1 MIKIYMNNVKS
12 KIDNINLLDY
22 EILNELCYTCSYQ
35 KIGFNKEPRQFLIN
49 LNNGMLYTGLIPYV
63 IQIFKKYNIQYQLI
77 DIRKKVNKI
86 YNWNIVNGYILRDYQ
101 QKIIDIANK
110 HSRRV
115 FLACT
120 SCGKSFIIS
129 NIIKEKGVK
138 TLIIV
143 PQISLSIQLK
153 RDIEEALGITV
164 GVINGNIINK
174 NFPIIVATPQSVLNY
189 PDVLEEAQMLI
200 CDECHTVPSD
210 TIYKVCCKCKNA
222 YYRYA
227 LSGSCWRD
235 DGTDLLLTS
244 AFTVRNPQDS
254 IMASELIRKGILTPV
269 QITYFKC
276 PEIYIDSH
284 NYENIYQTNI
294 INNEQ
299 RNNKVITLAKE
310 HFYKNDAILILF
322 KNIQHGHILYQKA
335 LQQIE
340 NKEFIYIY
348 KNQKYKFHTI
358 ELVDGNTD
366 IYIREAIFQAIKDGL
381 IKIMIASSVA
391 DMGLNIPIL
400 SVLILAG
407 GGKSSTSAFQ
417 RVGRV
422 IRSYKNKKQA
432 YVYDFFDMNNTLY
445 QHSQIRYELMKLE
458 PEFKQYIKSI

>member
-1 MIKIYMNNVKS
+1 MIKIYMYNVKS
-12 KIDNINLLDY
+12 KIENIKYLDY
-22 EILNELCYTCSYQ
+22 EILNEICYTCSYQ
-35 KIGFNKEPRQFLIN
+35 KIGFIKEPRQFLIN
-49 LNNGMLYTGLIPYV
+49 INNGILYTGLIPYI
-63 IQIFKKYNIQYQLI
+63 IQIFKKYNIQYQVM
-77 DIRKKVNKI
+77 DMRNKVNKI
-86 YNWNIVNGYILRDYQ
+86 YNWEIVNGYVLRDYQ
-101 QKIIDIANK
+101 QKIIDIVNK

-120 SCGKSFIIS
+120 SCGKSFIIA

-143 PQISLSIQLK
+143 PQISLSLQLK
-153 RDIEEALGITV
+153 EDIENALGINI
-164 GVINGNIINK
+164 GIINGDIINK
-174 NFPIIVATPQSVLNY
+174 DFPIIVATPQSILNY
-189 PDVLEEAQMLI
+189 PEILEEVRMLI

-235 DGTDLLLTS
+235 DGTDLLLTA
-244 AFTVRNPQDS
+244 AFTVRDPRDS
-254 IMASELIRKGILTPV
+254 IMASELIKKGVLTPV
-269 QITYFKC
+269 SITYFKC
-276 PEIYIDSH
+276 PEIYTNTN
-284 NYENIYQTNI
+284 NYETIYQINI
-294 INNEQ
+294 INNEK
-299 RNNKVITLAKE
+299 RNNKVIALAKE
-310 HFYKNDAILILF
+310 HFNKNDAILILF
-322 KNIQHGHILYQKA
+322 KNIQHGYILYQKA
-335 LQQIE
+335 LDQIE
-340 NKEFIYIY
+340 NKIFIYNY

-358 ELVDGNTD
+358 ELVSGNTD
-366 IYIREAIFQAIKDGL
+366 IYTREVIFQAIKDGL

-422 IRSYKNKKQA
+422 IRKYKNKKQA
-432 YVYDFFDMNNTLY
+432 YVYDFIDMNNTLY

-458 PEFKQYIKSI
+458 SEFKQYIISI